1 MSKEHTAGDSAVVE
15 RAVKSN
21 VKITKD
27 PEFQIDDGIG
37 ALEPEIRSDYL
48 VNRLFAT
55 PENNLFNY
63 VKFHLVAQTLKSY
76 CSPSPKLM
84 DIGCGLK
91 AAKAFLDVLVPG
103 NRYFGVDYEAA
114 FNPDAV
120 VDLFDQTSLELSMQP
135 DADALMLLDVLEH
148 LTDDVVEL
156 EATIGRIAKT
166 MPNDAFVVITL
177 PQMYRL
183 DRLKLTHLHYPEHKI
198 RRTQQEWLAS
208 LEKHFTIEKVQ
219 GLGYLS
225 VIPYLPMLSSQ
236 YTPDNRL
243 GRLFNHLRGQTFEK
257 PWLKPTDLFLSNS
270 LGKLPVLKRWSN
282 DFLVVA
288 RPK

>member
-1 MSKEHTAGDSAVVE
+1 MPNEHTMDSSAVAE
-15 RAVKSN
+15 RV
-21 VKITKD
+21 VDTKD
-27 PEFQIDDGIG
+27 KVTKETKIQFDHANQTQV
-37 ALEPEIRSDYL
+37 PEIRSDYL

-63 VKFHLVAQTLKSY
+63 VKFHLVAQALRSFGQN
-76 CSPSPKLM
+76 SPKIM

-91 AAKAFLDVLVPG
+91 VAKRFLDTLVPENG
-103 NRYFGVDYEAA
+103 YFGVDYEAA

-120 VDLFDQTSLELSMQP
+120 VDLFDQTSLKRAMQP
-135 DADALMLLDVLEH
+135 DTDVVMLLDVLEH

-156 EATIGRIAKT
+156 EAIMGQIAKT
-166 MPNDAFVVITL
+166 VPSETLMVITL

-183 DRLKLTHLHYPEHKI
+183 DRLKLPHLHYPEHKI
-198 RRTQQEWLAS
+198 RRTQKEWLTS
-208 LEKHFTIEKVQ
+208 LEKHFKIETVQ

-225 VIPYLPMLSSQ
+225 VLPYLPMLSRR

-243 GRLFNHLRGQTFEK
+243 GRLFSHLRGQTFEK
-257 PWLKPTDLFLSNS
+257 SWLKPIDLFLSNS
-270 LGKLPVLKRWSN
+270 LGKLPVLKHWSN